1 MAPVD
6 AVQLAVKPLVVT
18 LVAAVAM
25 GAAGALAPPDE
36 LELEEDELLLEL
48 EDDEELELDEDELE
62 EELELLLEEEL
73 ELDDVPPF
81 TMRPAALLVTLPAVF
96 VTVTV

>member
-1 MAPVD
+1 VD
-6 AVQLAVKPLVVT
+6 AAQLAVKPLVLT

-36 LELEEDELLLEL
+36 DELEEELLLEEDEELELEELP
-48 EDDEELELDEDELE
+48 EEELDEDELD
-62 EELELLLEEEL
+62 EEL
-73 ELDDVPPF
+73 PF
-81 TMRPAALLVTLPAVF
+81 TTRAAALLVTLPAVL